1 MLGGICSSKGY
12 VESMIVEI
20 MNGKIRKAKKLRN
33 LRESNGI
40 SGHVQR
46 RPLTSPWSVRRDKA
60 RRRQKIAFLDD
71 G

>member
-1 MLGGICSSKGY
+1 
-12 VESMIVEI
+12 MIVEI

-46 RPLTSPWSVRRDKA
+46 RPLTSRVRSDKA
-60 RRRQKIAFLDD
+60 RRTHKRLRF
-71 G
+71 